1 MLKNWNFSRVLRM
14 VLGVY
19 LIGDG
24 IQSEQWVFV
33 AVGALFL
40 AMAVFKFGCCSTT
53 GCETPI
59 SKTTD
64 SSTEKEIVYEE
75 VK

>member
-1 MLKNWNFSRVLRM
+1 MLKNWNFSRILRV

-24 IQSEQWVFV
+24 IRSEQWAFV
-33 AVGALFL
+33 GLGALFL
-40 AMAVFKFGCCSTT
+40 AMAVFKFGCCSTS
-53 GCETPI
+53 GCETPT
-59 SKTTD
+59 SKSTD
-64 SSTEKEIVYEE
+64 SVNEKEIIYEE

>member
-1 MLKNWNFSRVLRM
+1 MLKNWNFSRVLRV

-24 IQSEQWVFV
+24 IQSEQWAFIV
-33 AVGALFL
+33 VGVLFL
-40 AMAVFKFGCCSTT
+40 AMAIFKWGCCSTN

-59 SKTTD
+59 SKATD